1 MNPRLCR
8 VRSSGLVVATL
19 VVLTLAFAAA
29 VPADP
34 PDGKAA
40 TAVFERFKGLSGRWE
55 GHSTK
60 GWTDRVSFKTIAA
73 GSVVV
78 WDSFDAHPGEEML
91 TLLHRDGER
100 LLLTHY
106 CVSKTQPRL
115 VLSDVSADGREAT
128 FTFLDGT
135 GFSSRDVGHMDK
147 AVFRFGDAGRFST
160 RWTWYQNGQER
171 WLEEVE
177 MRRVEGVDAKP

>member
-1 MNPRLCR
+1 MKTHRYPARGGRL
-8 VRSSGLVVATL
+8 GAATL
-19 VVLTLAFAAA
+19 VVLTLTFPVAA
-29 VPADP
+29 PADP
-34 PDGKAA
+34 PDGAA
-40 TAVFERFKGLSGRWE
+40 AAAVFERFKALAGRWD
-55 GHSTK
+55 GRSTK
-60 GWTDRVSFKTIAA
+60 GWTDRATFKTIAA

-91 TLLHRDGER
+91 TLLQRDGDR

-115 VLSDVSADGREAT
+115 VLSGVSPDGKEAT

-135 GFSSRDVGHMDK
+135 SLPSRDVGHMDK
-147 AVFRFGDAGRFST
+147 AVFRFESEGRFST

-171 WLEEVE
+171 WMEEVE
-177 MRRVEGVDAKP
+177 MRRVAEADRKP